1 MLTILGNRHKHRFC
15 DGLTRR
21 GFLRIGG
28 LALGGLTLPQ
38 ILRAETAAGVRNP
51 HKAVIQIFLP
61 GGPPHQDMFDLKMDA
76 PAEIRGEFKP
86 IKTNVS
92 GIEICELFPRI
103 AAMMDKFAIL
113 RDDTGRELGSF
124 KDGYQPHDYQEW
136 LVHNIGTLMDTSTSD
151 LGIGSAGLLKGG
163 AVAWV
168 EVTVPETFTTP
179 EGVTFRPN
187 FLAASSFNGSLAT
200 TYKRTVQN
208 TVCDN
213 TLGVALGEKGQQV
226 KIRSTKNSLTRIAD
240 AREALHLIHS
250 AQDDFAREV
259 AALAKIKVDD
269 HMFERWMDG
278 VVPLPRPD
286 EAKTTRAI
294 TLAENKREAFQ
305 NLWLHD
311 ERVAPWRGTGLG
323 VLQVANTYA
332 HHGQNVRGM
341 SRQERNML
349 NAVNGKTEAADAE
362 TLEQIYALAS

>member
-1 MLTILGNRHKHRFC
+1 MSQETLKWLNENTLIGYTDKRGNAWHYREGSDNHYA
-15 DGLTRR
+15 DAIPVDDVVRR
-21 GFLRIGG
+21 
-28 LALGGLTLPQ
+28 
-38 ILRAETAAGVRNP
+38 
-51 HKAVIQIFLP
+51 
-61 GGPPHQDMFDLKMDA
+61 
-76 PAEIRGEFKP
+76 
-86 IKTNVS
+86 
-92 GIEICELFPRI
+92 LFNWHPVKVPTFFEWEGKRVQS
-103 AAMMDKFAIL
+103 DKYAIL
-113 RDDTGRELGSF
+113 RDDTGAELGSF

-305 NLWLHD
+305 NLWLHY

>member
-1 MLTILGNRHKHRFC
+1 MSQETLKWLNENTLIGYT
-15 DGLTRR
+15 DRR
-21 GFLRIGG
+21 GNAWHYRQGSDNHYPGAI
-28 LALGGLTLPQ
+28 PVDDV
-38 ILRAETAAGVRNP
+38 VR
-51 HKAVIQIFLP
+51 
-61 GGPPHQDMFDLKMDA
+61 
-76 PAEIRGEFKP
+76 R
-86 IKTNVS
+86 
-92 GIEICELFPRI
+92 LFNWHPVKVPTYYEWEGKRVQS
-103 AAMMDKFAIL
+103 DKFAIL

-341 SRQERNML
+341 TRQERNML

>member
-1 MLTILGNRHKHRFC
+1 MSQETLKWLNENTLIGYTDKRGNAWHYRQGSDNHYPGAIPV
-15 DGLTRR
+15 DDVVRR
-21 GFLRIGG
+21 
-28 LALGGLTLPQ
+28 
-38 ILRAETAAGVRNP
+38 
-51 HKAVIQIFLP
+51 
-61 GGPPHQDMFDLKMDA
+61 
-76 PAEIRGEFKP
+76 
-86 IKTNVS
+86 
-92 GIEICELFPRI
+92 LFNWHPVKVPTYYEWEGKRVQS
-103 AAMMDKFAIL
+103 DKFAIL

-200 TYKRTVQN
+200 TYNRTVQN

>member
-1 MLTILGNRHKHRFC
+1 MSQETLKWLNENTLIGYTDKRGNAWHYRQGSDNHYPGAIPV
-15 DGLTRR
+15 DDVVRR
-21 GFLRIGG
+21 
-28 LALGGLTLPQ
+28 
-38 ILRAETAAGVRNP
+38 
-51 HKAVIQIFLP
+51 
-61 GGPPHQDMFDLKMDA
+61 
-76 PAEIRGEFKP
+76 
-86 IKTNVS
+86 
-92 GIEICELFPRI
+92 LFNWHPVKVPTFFEWEGKRVQS
-103 AAMMDKFAIL
+103 DKYAIL
-113 RDDTGRELGSF
+113 RDDTGAELGSF

-136 LVHNIGTLMDTSTSD
+136 LVHNIGTLMDTSTGD

>member
-1 MLTILGNRHKHRFC
+1 MSQETLKWLNENTLIGYTDKRGNAWHYREGSDNHYA
-15 DGLTRR
+15 DAIPVDDVVRR
-21 GFLRIGG
+21 
-28 LALGGLTLPQ
+28 
-38 ILRAETAAGVRNP
+38 
-51 HKAVIQIFLP
+51 
-61 GGPPHQDMFDLKMDA
+61 
-76 PAEIRGEFKP
+76 
-86 IKTNVS
+86 
-92 GIEICELFPRI
+92 LFNWHPVKVPTYYEWEGKRVQS
-103 AAMMDKFAIL
+103 DKFAIL

>member
-1 MLTILGNRHKHRFC
+1 MSQETLKWLNENTLIGYTDKRGNAWHYRQGSDNHYAGAIPVDDVVRRLFNWHPVKVPTYYEW
-15 DGLTRR
+15 DGKRV
-21 GFLRIGG
+21 
-28 LALGGLTLPQ
+28 Q
-38 ILRAETAAGVRNP
+38 
-51 HKAVIQIFLP
+51 
-61 GGPPHQDMFDLKMDA
+61 
-76 PAEIRGEFKP
+76 
-86 IKTNVS
+86 S
-92 GIEICELFPRI
+92 
-103 AAMMDKFAIL
+103 DKFAIL

-341 SRQERNML
+341 TRQERNML

>member
-1 MLTILGNRHKHRFC
+1 MIMSQETLKWLNENTLIGFTEKRGNAWHYRQGSDNHYAGAIPV
-15 DGLTRR
+15 DDVVRR
-21 GFLRIGG
+21 
-28 LALGGLTLPQ
+28 
-38 ILRAETAAGVRNP
+38 
-51 HKAVIQIFLP
+51 
-61 GGPPHQDMFDLKMDA
+61 
-76 PAEIRGEFKP
+76 
-86 IKTNVS
+86 
-92 GIEICELFPRI
+92 LFNWHPVKVPTFFEWEGKRVQS
-103 AAMMDKFAIL
+103 DKYAIL

-168 EVTVPETFTTP
+168 EVTVPETFRTP
-179 EGVTFRPN
+179 EGVEFRPN

-226 KIRSTKNSLTRIAD
+226 KIRSTKNSLTKIGD
-240 AREALHLIHS
+240 AREALNLIHS
-250 AQDDFAREV
+250 AQEDFEREV
-259 AALAKIKVDD
+259 AALCKIKVDD
-269 HMFERWMDG
+269 HMFEQWMDK
-278 VVPLPRPD
+278 VVPLPRPG

-311 ERVAPWRGTGLG
+311 ERVSPWRGTGFG

-341 SRQERNML
+341 TRQERNML

-362 TLEQIYALAS
+362 VLEQIYALS

>member
-1 MLTILGNRHKHRFC
+1 MSQETLKWLNENTLIGYTDKRGNAWHYRQGSDNHYPGAIPV
-15 DGLTRR
+15 DDVVRR
-21 GFLRIGG
+21 
-28 LALGGLTLPQ
+28 
-38 ILRAETAAGVRNP
+38 
-51 HKAVIQIFLP
+51 
-61 GGPPHQDMFDLKMDA
+61 
-76 PAEIRGEFKP
+76 
-86 IKTNVS
+86 
-92 GIEICELFPRI
+92 LFNWHPVKVPTYYEWEGKRVQS
-103 AAMMDKFAIL
+103 DKYAIL
-113 RDDTGRELGSF
+113 RDDTGAELGSF

-136 LVHNIGTLMDTSTSD
+136 LVHNIGTLMDTSTGD

>member
-1 MLTILGNRHKHRFC
+1 MSQETLKWLNENTLIGYTDKRGNAWHYRQGSDNHYTGAIPV
-15 DGLTRR
+15 DDVVRR
-21 GFLRIGG
+21 
-28 LALGGLTLPQ
+28 
-38 ILRAETAAGVRNP
+38 
-51 HKAVIQIFLP
+51 
-61 GGPPHQDMFDLKMDA
+61 
-76 PAEIRGEFKP
+76 
-86 IKTNVS
+86 
-92 GIEICELFPRI
+92 LFNWHPVKVPTYYEWEGKRVQS
-103 AAMMDKFAIL
+103 DKFAIL

>member
-1 MLTILGNRHKHRFC
+1 MSQETLKWLNENTLIGYTDKRGNAWHYREGSDNHYA
-15 DGLTRR
+15 DAIPVDDVVRR
-21 GFLRIGG
+21 
-28 LALGGLTLPQ
+28 
-38 ILRAETAAGVRNP
+38 
-51 HKAVIQIFLP
+51 
-61 GGPPHQDMFDLKMDA
+61 
-76 PAEIRGEFKP
+76 
-86 IKTNVS
+86 
-92 GIEICELFPRI
+92 LFNWHPVKVPTFFEWEGKRVQS
-103 AAMMDKFAIL
+103 DKFAIL

>member
-1 MLTILGNRHKHRFC
+1 MSQETLKWLNENTLIGYTDKRGNAWHYRQGSDNHYPGAIPV
-15 DGLTRR
+15 DDVVRR
-21 GFLRIGG
+21 
-28 LALGGLTLPQ
+28 
-38 ILRAETAAGVRNP
+38 
-51 HKAVIQIFLP
+51 
-61 GGPPHQDMFDLKMDA
+61 
-76 PAEIRGEFKP
+76 
-86 IKTNVS
+86 
-92 GIEICELFPRI
+92 LFNWHPVKVPTYYEWEGKRVQS
-103 AAMMDKFAIL
+103 DKFAIL

-136 LVHNIGTLMDTSTSD
+136 LVHNIGTLMDTSTGD

>member
-1 MLTILGNRHKHRFC
+1 MSQETLKWLNENTLIGYTDKRGNAWHYRQGSDNHYPGAIPV
-15 DGLTRR
+15 DDVVRR
-21 GFLRIGG
+21 
-28 LALGGLTLPQ
+28 
-38 ILRAETAAGVRNP
+38 
-51 HKAVIQIFLP
+51 
-61 GGPPHQDMFDLKMDA
+61 
-76 PAEIRGEFKP
+76 
-86 IKTNVS
+86 
-92 GIEICELFPRI
+92 LFNWHPVKVPTYYEWEGKRVQS
-103 AAMMDKFAIL
+103 DKFAIL

>member
-1 MLTILGNRHKHRFC
+1 MSQETLKWLNENTLIGFTDKRGNAWHYREGSDNHYA
-15 DGLTRR
+15 DAIPVDDVVRR
-21 GFLRIGG
+21 
-28 LALGGLTLPQ
+28 
-38 ILRAETAAGVRNP
+38 
-51 HKAVIQIFLP
+51 
-61 GGPPHQDMFDLKMDA
+61 
-76 PAEIRGEFKP
+76 
-86 IKTNVS
+86 
-92 GIEICELFPRI
+92 LFNWHPVKVPTYYEWEGKRVQS
-103 AAMMDKFAIL
+103 DKFAIL

>member
-1 MLTILGNRHKHRFC
+1 MSQETLKWLNENTLIGFTDKRGNAWHYREGSDNHYA
-15 DGLTRR
+15 DAIPVDDVVRR
-21 GFLRIGG
+21 
-28 LALGGLTLPQ
+28 
-38 ILRAETAAGVRNP
+38 
-51 HKAVIQIFLP
+51 
-61 GGPPHQDMFDLKMDA
+61 
-76 PAEIRGEFKP
+76 
-86 IKTNVS
+86 
-92 GIEICELFPRI
+92 LFNWHPVKVPTFFEWEGKRVQS
-103 AAMMDKFAIL
+103 DKFAIL

-278 VVPLPRPD
+278 VVPLPRPY

>member
-1 MLTILGNRHKHRFC
+1 MSQETLKWLNENTLIGYTDKRGNAWHYRQGSDNHYPGAIPV
-15 DGLTRR
+15 DDVVRR
-21 GFLRIGG
+21 
-28 LALGGLTLPQ
+28 
-38 ILRAETAAGVRNP
+38 
-51 HKAVIQIFLP
+51 
-61 GGPPHQDMFDLKMDA
+61 
-76 PAEIRGEFKP
+76 
-86 IKTNVS
+86 
-92 GIEICELFPRI
+92 LFNWHPVKVPTYYEWEGKRVQS
-103 AAMMDKFAIL
+103 DKFAIL

-341 SRQERNML
+341 TRQERNML